1 MNAFE
6 LDTKALCNYL
16 QMVMPGFAGPLT
28 ATKFS
33 DGQSNP
39 TYRLDAVSGVYVLRR
54 KPPGTLLK
62 SAHAVD
68 REYRVITALR
78 SSEVP
83 VAAGYHLCEDESVI
97 GSMFYIMQ
105 FINGRVLW
113 DPALPEISM
122 QDRGAYFQAM
132 IDTLVKVHRVDVDA
146 AGLSDYGRPSGY
158 LQRQISLWTRQY
170 RDTQTNTVAD
180 MQYLMDALVDRCPVD
195 DGRMSLVHGD
205 FRLDNMIFHPTQP
218 TVLALVDWELST
230 LGHPFTDLANQ
241 CMQWRMPN
249 DGLMAGLGGVYRSDS
264 GLPDEQ
270 QYVAA
275 YCEQMAIE
283 NIPQWSFFMA
293 LSFFRFAAILQGVK
307 KRALDGNASSEHALQ
322 MGEFV
327 EPLARMG
334 REQIEAEG

>member
-6 LDTKALCNYL
+6 LDTLALGDYL
-16 QMVMPGFAGPLT
+16 QTALPGFSGPLQ
-28 ATKFS
+28 ATKFG

-39 TYRLDAVSGVYVLRR
+39 TYRLDADSGVYVLRR
-54 KPPGTLLK
+54 KPPGSLLK

-78 SSEVP
+78 NSEVP

-105 FINGRVLW
+105 FIDGRVLW
-113 DPALPEISM
+113 DPALPTIEAAS
-122 QDRGAYFQAM
+122 RGAYFQAM
-132 IDTLVKVHRVDVDA
+132 SDTLVKVHCVDVDA
-146 AGLSDYGRPSGY
+146 AGLGDYGRSSGY

-170 RDTQTNTVAD
+170 RDTQTDAVPD
-180 MQYLMDALVDRCPVD
+180 MHYLMDALVDQCPAD
-195 DGRMSLVHGD
+195 DGRVSLVHGD

-218 TVLALVDWELST
+218 KVLALVDWELST
-230 LGHPFTDLANQ
+230 LGHPFTDLAYQ

-249 DGLMAGLGGVYRSDS
+249 DGIMAGLGGVDRRAS

-270 QYVAA
+270 QYVAS
-275 YCEQMAIE
+275 YCEQMGIE
-283 NIPQWSFFMA
+283 KIEQWSFFMA

-307 KRALDGNASSEHALQ
+307 KRAMDGNASSEQALK

-334 REQIEAEG
+334 REQIEAS

>member
-6 LDTKALCNYL
+6 LDTNVLGNYL
-16 QMVMPGFAGPLT
+16 QTHMPGFVGPVS
-28 ATKFS
+28 ATKFGN
-33 DGQSNP
+33 GQSNP

-54 KPPGTLLK
+54 KPPGSLLK

-68 REYRVITALR
+68 REYRVIRALQ

-83 VAAGYHLCEDESVI
+83 VAAGYHLCEDETLI

-105 FINGRVLW
+105 FIEGRVLW
-113 DPALPEISM
+113 DPALPTLSFESR
-122 QDRGAYFQAM
+122 DAYYQAM
-132 IDTLVKVHRVDVDA
+132 VDTLVKVHSVDIDSV
-146 AGLSDYGRPSGY
+146 GLSDYGRPNGY

-170 RDTQTNTVAD
+170 KDSQTEIVPD
-180 MQYLMDALVDRCPVD
+180 MHYLMDALVDLCPAD
-195 DGRMSLVHGD
+195 DGRVSLVHGD
-205 FRLDNMIFHPTQP
+205 FRLDNMIFHPERAE
-218 TVLALVDWELST
+218 VLALVDWELST

-249 DGLMAGLGGVYRSDS
+249 DGLMAGLGGVDRLSS

-275 YCEQMAIE
+275 YSQRMGLDNIEQ
-283 NIPQWSFFMA
+283 WGFFMA
-293 LSFFRFAAILQGVK
+293 LSFFRFAAILQGVR
-307 KRALDGNASSEHALQ
+307 KRAMDGNASSAHGLQ

-327 EPLARMG
+327 APLARMG
-334 REQIEAEG
+334 REQIEADL